1 MIPSSGVS
9 SEARAAIE
17 TAKKKLQKL
26 LQETTL
32 PKEYDDILWQVAAE
46 VEYASAIISLY
57 RGFEDFDPI
66 LDKRKSRKPACPAE
80 DSLKES
86 LRLID
91 ESLKKLETD
100 IRASYTNLKLA
111 LSLLRSVKSPKP

>member
-1 MIPSSGVS
+1 MIPCCGVS

-26 LQETTL
+26 LQVTTL

-46 VEYASAIISLY
+46 VEYASAIISLC

-66 LDKRKSRKPACPAE
+66 LDKRKSRKSAWPAE

-100 IRASYTNLKLA
+100 IRASYTNLRLA
-111 LSLLRSVKSPKP
+111 LSLLRSVKPPKP